1 MDTTLSK
8 KLETLIDSNIDKASL
23 PYVKGNSIRIK
34 HIVIRKNKIGW
45 LLYDTDTNT
54 QIAQF
59 FCRSSALAY
68 ANVVL
73 KKRASLKQ
81 VFELDK
87 TIEKH
92 YNDCMFYLHT
102 MKVTKDET
110 RREAVKTRYD
120 ISYATTRKA
129 TKDLERIIMF

>member
-1 MDTTLSK
+1 MDSTLTK
-8 KLETLIDSNIDKASL
+8 KLEQLINTNIDDIPL
-23 PYVKGNSIRIK
+23 PHVKGNSIRIK
-34 HIVIRKNKIGW
+34 NVVVRKSKVGW
-45 LLYDTDTNT
+45 LVYDTETNT
-54 QIAQF
+54 QLARL